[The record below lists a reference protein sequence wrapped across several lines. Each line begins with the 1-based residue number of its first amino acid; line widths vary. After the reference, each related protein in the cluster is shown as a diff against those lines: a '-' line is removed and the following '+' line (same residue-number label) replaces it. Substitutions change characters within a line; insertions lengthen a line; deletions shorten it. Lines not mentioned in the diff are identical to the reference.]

1 MALGDEAYRIPV
13 SSTKSMTGHL
23 LGAGGALE
31 AALCTV
37 ALGNGV
43 MPPTIN
49 LDDPDDEC
57 DLDYVPNT
65 ARPADLNV
73 VLSNSFG
80 FGGHNSVLVLTRADL

>member
-1 MALGDEAYRIPV
+1 
-13 SSTKSMTGHL
+13 MTGHL

-37 ALGNGV
+37 ALGSGI

-57 DLDYVPNT
+57 DLDYVPNA

-80 FGGHNSVLVLTRADL
+80 FGGHNSVIVLARAGL